1 MDALRATL
9 WAFPPAFALH
19 VADEAPGFTR
29 WARRHASSEYTSA
42 DFARING
49 AGFALAVATSA
60 LALRGGPRAFR
71 VHYASLTSQAV
82 FNAIFHAVTRAPGT
96 RTAVG
101 VVLPLWVATTALARR
116 AGALGRRDV
125 AAALLFGGPAHAA
138 AVARQ
143 VYRVL

>member
-29 WARRHASSEYTSA
+29 WARRHASPEYTRA

-49 AGFALAVATSA
+49 AGFG
-60 LALRGGPRAFR
+60 LAL
-71 VHYASLTSQAV
+71 
-82 FNAIFHAVTRAPGT
+82 
-96 RTAVG
+96 
-101 VVLPLWVATTALARR
+101 ATTALARR
-116 AGALGRRDV
+116 AGLLERRDV
-125 AAALLFGGPAHAA
+125 AAALALGGPVHAA

-143 VYRVL
+143 VYRL